1 MLLCVAVE
9 GCVLTSTAL
18 INWIIDSAWWFGER
32 GEGCGDGFSVTSR
45 GDSWMAGFGNS
56 FGNSVLKLSTPV
68 LGSLFLSLFQ
78 ARTVVTVF
86 MG

>member
-1 MLLCVAVE
+1 
-9 GCVLTSTAL
+9 
-18 INWIIDSAWWFGER
+18 
-32 GEGCGDGFSVTSR
+32 
-45 GDSWMAGFGNS
+45 MAGFGNS